1 MYSLYPLNLFFKFIS
16 LSPHCF
22 NQVGTATAGFK
33 LIAQIF
39 NMNHNGVIGKLCV
52 YGSFQTLSTYSVLK
66 MSLSDEKLTAENL
79 IFFIRESKLSAI
91 VADIVAFCV

>member
-39 NMNHNGVIGKLCV
+39 NMNHNGVIGKLC
-52 YGSFQTLSTYSVLK
+52 
-66 MSLSDEKLTAENL
+66 
-79 IFFIRESKLSAI
+79 IRFIP
-91 VADIVAFCV
+91 DAFKYILC

>member
-39 NMNHNGVIGKLCV
+39 NMNHNGVIGKTV
-52 YGSFQTLSTYSVLK
+52 YTVHSRRFQIYSVLK
-66 MSLSDEKLTAENL
+66 MSLSDEKLTAE
-79 IFFIRESKLSAI
+79 ES
-91 VADIVAFCV
+91 DILYP